1 MNNTT
6 TVNVHRGPKRQLV
19 VRFFEHPSNHLR
31 LEIHLG
37 PEAALLRSPQVLVI
51 GRPYLGTPME
61 ETTLDRE
68 TMVQMLTALVGAAR
82 EGSASVEAEN
92 LSGSYQFVE
101 QHHEFI
107 HLDEFMSAGEQFE
120 YQRLA
125 ISSLDLCVL
134 QSTLEELQ
142 AVA

>member
-6 TVNVHRGPKRQLV
+6 VNVLRGPQRQLI

-61 ETTLDRE
+61 ETPLARE
-68 TMVQMLTALVGAAR
+68 EMVQMLAALARAAR
-82 EGSASVEAEN
+82 EGTATVEADG

-101 QHHEFI
+101 QRAGDI
-107 HLDEFMSAGEQFE
+107 HLDEFMGAGEQFE

-125 ISSLDLCVL
+125 ITTLDLCVL
-134 QSTLEELQ
+134 EATLQELQ